1 MTATDLRRSG
11 PRQTGMKSL
20 AGGLAFVCL
29 VLFLLAIEQ
38 KHAVAAWTTL
48 REEAVPAA
56 RRVADWTGQMASGEA
71 GGLGGLKSALAD
83 DDNPRTA
90 GATDTVLA
98 GEFGPADE
106 TTRAALGGAVFAGAG
121 VRFDTGDSFR
131 TAPLR
136 IAAGRE
142 YFVFGQ
148 TFADRLDAPADAQI
162 ELRRILPATRGEPV
176 RASALCGGEAPALIA
191 LLHRRDRVDLMLF
204 RAPARPGPDAPV
216 ASFCGAWRLKAR

>member
-98 GEFGPADE
+98 GEFGPAD
-106 TTRAALGGAVFAGAG
+106 
-121 VRFDTGDSFR
+121 
-131 TAPLR
+131 
-136 IAAGRE
+136 
-142 YFVFGQ
+142 
-148 TFADRLDAPADAQI
+148 AQI